1 MPVSAKSLHARGLI
15 SDKQMKLAALKGS
28 RSQPSKMA
36 PFDGKGRTAEGSL
49 GNKRPPQG
57 EPDRQP
63 RDPERPAASSC
74 PRRAAAV
81 GKGGGLTKNQ
91 ISEGAAQRPKFPA
104 GHKMRGKLTKPKA
117 IRGTTSQSSGVVYD
131 TPDRNSPNR
140 VAR

>member
-36 PFDGKGRTAEGSL
+36 PFNGKRADEGKL
-49 GNKRPPQG
+49 GNRGRLDEGQINA
-57 EPDRQP
+57 R
-63 RDPERPAASSC
+63 SSQRTSGKFL
-74 PRRAAAV
+74 PSKGGSV

-117 IRGTTSQSSGVVYD
+117 IRGTTSQSSGVVYND
-131 TPDRNSPNR
+131 PSRN
-140 VAR
+140 

>member
-1 MPVSAKSLHARGLI
+1 MTAARSETNQIDCHETQRTGGKFL
-15 SDKQMKLAALKGS
+15 
-28 RSQPSKMA
+28 PSK
-36 PFDGKGRTAEGSL
+36 GGS
-49 GNKRPPQG
+49 
-57 EPDRQP
+57 
-63 RDPERPAASSC
+63 
-74 PRRAAAV
+74 V

-117 IRGTTSQSSGVVYD
+117 LKGTTSQSSGVVYD